1 MMIVTVMLVAV
12 FALVLGFLI
21 GFSMDIQ
28 SYTKTTKHIK
38 HESNDNEIQ
47 EEYENFLNYDG
58 TPQQ

>member
-21 GFSMDIQ
+21 GFSTDTQ
-28 SYTKTTKHIK
+28 NYTKTKKPIK
-38 HESNDNEIQ
+38 HESNDSEIQ
-47 EEYENFLNYDG
+47 KEYENFLNYDG